1 MARMNS
7 RRVDLG
13 SLVTA
18 PFAAMQWRLL
28 LLWVVLLLIPTAV
41 VSLPLWKSLGGL
53 LDHSV
58 HAAAWAQSFHAMMF
72 GDVMMQ
78 LGQNSGWLSGAGI
91 AGLVVTVL
99 LLPLLHGM
107 VVAAGRAGRALGFGH
122 LLQSGLIEY
131 GRMFRLMLWSL
142 LPYAVMF
149 GVAGMAMS
157 VARKHAE
164 AATLESQAQ
173 AAQHAALWVLG
184 LVFVLAQSV
193 VESARAAFV
202 ADVGLRSATRALGR
216 GVMQLLRRP
225 LSTLVSYVVISAVG
239 LAIALALGMWRV
251 RTPALGVGGFVLAL
265 LISQLAVAVT
275 GWMHAARVFT
285 LARVAGSLVPSR
297 RGGGLPPAL

>member
-1 MARMNS
+1 MARMHS

-28 LLWVVLLLIPTAV
+28 LLWVVLLLLPTAV

-72 GDVMMQ
+72 GDVIMQ
-78 LGQNSGWLSGAGI
+78 LARNSGWLSGAGI
-91 AGLVVTVL
+91 AGLVVTAA

-107 VVAAGRAGRALGFGH
+107 VVAAGRAGRSLGFGH

-131 GRMFRLMLWSL
+131 GRMFRLMLWSV

-149 GVAGMAMS
+149 GLAGMAMS
-157 VARKHAE
+157 VARKQAD

-173 AAQHAALWVLG
+173 AAHHAALWVVGAL
-184 LVFVLAQSV
+184 FVLAQAV
-193 VESARAAFV
+193 VESSRAAFV

-216 GVMQLLRRP
+216 GVMQVLRRP
-225 LSTLVSYVVISAVG
+225 LSTLLSYVLISAIG

-251 RTPALGVGGFVLAL
+251 RTPALGAGGFMLAL
-265 LISQLAVAVT
+265 LISQFAVAVT
-275 GWMHAARVFT
+275 GWMHAARVFA
-285 LARVAGSLVPSR
+285 LARVAGSLQPAR